1 MRLMTIVATV
11 PILGALLAPPVA
23 AQAPSMERCQQLLTA
38 FDRLYS
44 KKADGD
50 GSSGSRLERDV
61 GEAQCVR
68 GNYSE
73 GIRQIEAVMRRNQIP
88 IPPG

>member
-1 MRLMTIVATV
+1 MRSTAIAATL
-11 PILGALLAPPVA
+11 PILFALLAPPVA
-23 AQAPSMERCQQLLTA
+23 AQTLSMERCQQLLA
-38 FDRLYS
+38 VFDRLYS

-73 GIRQIEAVMRRNQIP
+73 GIRQIEGVMRRNQIP

>member
-1 MRLMTIVATV
+1 MRLTAIATTF
-11 PILGALLAPPVA
+11 PILVALLAPPVA
-23 AQAPSMERCQQLLTA
+23 AQTPSMERCQQLLA
-38 FDRLYS
+38 VFDRLYS

-73 GIRQIEAVMRRNQIP
+73 GIRQIEGVMRRNQIP